1 MAHPLQCAARM
12 QTITLEVLSC
22 ITGGAGV
29 SESWQQIRQQAAP
42 YCPQT
47 VASHPSAPRTRT
59 QAQAVGNACLA
70 EMGSFKAGFA
80 RGRINAAI
88 DEAFPR

>member
-12 QTITLEVLSC
+12 QTISLEVLSFV
-22 ITGGAGV
+22 TGGAGV
-29 SESWQQIRQQAAP
+29 SQSWQQIRQQAAP

-47 VASHPSAPRTRT
+47 VASHPSAPRTRA
-59 QAQAVGNACLA
+59 QAQAVGNACLG